1 MGEVIYAA
9 STLKA
14 FLASFIVVVVLFLLG
29 LMGVLN
35 GIFRRKEKTFVRFA
49 RGCAG
54 VFLWIVAV
62 VFVLVLFRA
71 ITSGSEIITVHLNN
85 KQIAHDNCGDNSTCD
100 RYILETQSGSN
111 SYDLEV
117 SKEAYDR
124 AQVDSCYKVTYFSGK
139 GFFGPLGASS
149 QPEEQN
155 TYHSISTIT
164 RIETAPCPGSV

>member
-14 FLASFIVVVVLFLLG
+14 FLASFVLVLVLFLLG

-54 VFLWIVAV
+54 VFLWLIALAF
-62 VFVLVLFRA
+62 VFVLFRS
-71 ITSGSEIITVHLNN
+71 ITSGSEMITVHVND

-124 AQVDSCYKVTYFSGK
+124 AQLDSCYEVTYFSGK
-139 GFFGPLGASS
+139 GFFGPLGSS
-149 QPEEQN
+149 NQPKNEN
-155 TYHSISTIT
+155 TYQSISTIT
-164 RIETAPCPGSV
+164 RIETAPCSTSG

>member
-14 FLASFIVVVVLFLLG
+14 FLASFIVVLVLFLLG

-54 VFLWIVAV
+54 VFLWIVALV
-62 VFVLVLFRA
+62 FVFVLFRS
-71 ITSGSEIITVHLNN
+71 ITSGSEVITVHVND

-117 SKEAYDR
+117 SQEAYGR
-124 AQVDSCYKVTYFSGK
+124 AEVDACYKVTYFSGK
-139 GFFGPLGASS
+139 GFFGPLGSS
-149 QPEEQN
+149 NQPENEN
-155 TYHSISTIT
+155 TYKLISTIT
-164 RIETAPCPGSV
+164 RIETAPCTSSG